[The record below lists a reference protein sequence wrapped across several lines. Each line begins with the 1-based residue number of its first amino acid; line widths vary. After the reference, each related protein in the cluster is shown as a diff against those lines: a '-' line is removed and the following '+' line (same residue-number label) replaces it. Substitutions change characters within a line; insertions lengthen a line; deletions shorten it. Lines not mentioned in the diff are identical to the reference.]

1 MGSLGEFN
9 FLSKTSDWLR
19 LNSDL
24 LMANFLMIMCC
35 KCHRCVLWT
44 SGSADCKNIDTVH
57 KNMLAVSS
65 ESKSIRGP
73 EVRFIEGDGL
83 GYHAQPK
90 LQIFLM
96 IWATLNG
103 WSPWNWSSKTSEL
116 QIFLMIWRISLVP
129 QMPHRSVLAVKHT
142 MTVPICVENHWL
154 CSCTWTKVDLHVPQV
169 RRPRSHIRRQYPSHA
184 WLRMA
189 ILLILLPYDSCVI
202 LDCQFADGAVQYAL
216 HAIST
221 HGWACSRSISVSF
234 ACFWNCPLSTP
245 SWIKVPW

>member
-73 EVRFIEGDGL
+73 KVRFIAGDGP
-83 GYHAQPK
+83 GCHAQLK
-90 LQIFLM
+90 LQFFLM

-129 QMPHRSVLAVKHT
+129 QMPSQVCTGCEAYHDRANLRRDSLVVQLHVLKLTFTSSSQEATKSSSPTTSITCLTSHGCPAQLVMQTQSFPTVSSVLHA
-142 MTVPICVENHWL
+142 MPSWL
-154 CSCTWTKVDLHVPQV
+154 
-169 RRPRSHIRRQYPSHA
+169 
-184 WLRMA
+184 
-189 ILLILLPYDSCVI
+189 
-202 LDCQFADGAVQYAL
+202 
-216 HAIST
+216 ST
-221 HGWACSRSISVSF
+221 HG
-234 ACFWNCPLSTP
+234 
-245 SWIKVPW
+245 